1 MRQLVLRPSNNFVRP
16 FLFDNFFD
24 DFFEN
29 SFINE
34 SETDKSFDFNIAIPG
49 LNKNDLSIE
58 IEKGHL
64 IISGERKFSNEKN
77 NFHSIENG
85 YGKFTRSF
93 QLPENIIEGKITAVH
108 KNGMLNISVPK
119 DSKTSIKK
127 TIQIK

>member
-1 MRQLVLRPSNNFVRP
+1 MLERLKININLKPDGVA
-16 FLFDNFFD
+16 
-24 DFFEN
+24 N
-29 SFINE
+29 SI
-34 SETDKSFDFNIAIPG
+34 
-49 LNKNDLSIE
+49 
-58 IEKGHL
+58 
-64 IISGERKFSNEKN
+64 EKN

-93 QLPENIIEGKITAVH
+93 QLPENIIEEKITAIH

>member
-34 SETDKSFDFNIAIPG
+34 SQKGYSPRVDISETDKSFDFNIAIPG
-49 LNKNDLSIE
+49 LNKNDLSIA

-77 NFHSIENG
+77 KNFS
-85 YGKFTRSF
+85 S
-93 QLPENIIEGKITAVH
+93 
-108 KNGMLNISVPK
+108 
-119 DSKTSIKK
+119 
-127 TIQIK
+127 